1 MARFF
6 LDPAE
11 WGAEPAL
18 TGDEALHCARVLRAK
33 PGDEIEVFDGLG
45 RGARAVVVSVRR
57 ERVVLSLGEVE
68 HESAPGV
75 RLVLGQAVIK
85 GKGMEWL
92 LQKAVELG
100 VDEIQPLRTRHTVVK
115 AGEDK
120 PEKWRRLVLEACKQ
134 CGRKRLPVVREIVDF
149 DQWVPGVESARVI
162 ASLAGRPGP
171 LRQVLEAFP
180 KPRELAL
187 LIGPEGDFSAEETS
201 LALAHGWTPAGLGDT
216 VLRSETAAVFCAGAV
231 RFFYA

>member
-1 MARFF
+1 M
-6 LDPAE
+6 E
-11 WGAEPAL
+11 E
-18 TGDEALHCARVLRAK
+18 EA
-33 PGDEIEVFDGLG
+33 
-45 RGARAVVVSVRR
+45 
-57 ERVVLSLGEVE
+57 
-68 HESAPGV
+68 APGV

-100 VDEIQPLRTRHTVVK
+100 VDEVQPLRTRHTVVK

-149 DQWVPGVESARVI
+149 DRWVPSVESVRVI
-162 ASLAGRPGP
+162 ASLAGRPRP
-171 LRQVLEAFP
+171 LRGVLDAVP
-180 KPRELAL
+180 KPQELAL
-187 LIGPEGDFSAEETS
+187 LIGPEGDFSAEETT
-201 LALAHGWTPAGLGDT
+201 LALAHGWMPAGLGDT

-231 RFFYA
+231 RFYYA